1 MSVLVQWVGQFWGKS
16 MFAQLTL
23 RQQLVIDRI
32 TQHIVTLY
40 GRYFLSTRIST
51 KAPMLDLDFYFDL
64 KVYKSIDIE
73 IADISLQSVKSTS
86 GI

>member
-1 MSVLVQWVGQFWGKS
+1 MSVLVKWVGEFWAKS
-16 MFAQLTL
+16 ML
-23 RQQLVIDRI
+23 QLVIDRM
-32 TQHIVTLY
+32 TQNIVTLY
-40 GRYFLSTRIST
+40 GWYILSTGIST
-51 KAPMLDLDFYFDL
+51 KATMLDLDFYFDL